1 VKTAARFVGQR
12 LAFGLLVLIVIA
24 YLSHFGL
31 AMARGLAFGE
41 ALGIAVPKT
50 MDSLRRV
57 VTANLGMSPSASSDL
72 NPLPVGQVLVDTLGK
87 SLGLLVFSI
96 AIAAVIGVTLG
107 LWSARRGGSG
117 WSLITILASIVGISV
132 PSFFAALLLQIVVIR
147 LSRGLGRPLLP
158 VGGFGWDNHLILPAL
173 VLAARPV
180 AQIARVTHIA
190 ISDVLTKDYVRT
202 ARSKGLAPR
211 RVMMHHV
218 WRNAAIPTIT
228 TIGLS
233 LRFSLSSLPVVEYFF
248 GWPGAGFTLL
258 KAIAQ
263 QDDNLTVALLLAL
276 GVLFIL
282 INLVL
287 DMLYRMIDPRVREDT
302 LQQAL
307 GETPPLTQRVRSVL
321 MSVMDWLR
329 DSALVRFITRRKR
342 EPIDN
347 PFREVLQE
355 RGDVEAW
362 DATQARRLSRRVWLR
377 SILFN
382 VPFLLGA
389 LLVLGM
395 GVTVVFGQDLAPHS
409 PFTTRGLVVEEGE
422 MSVPPFE
429 PSVEF
434 PWGTD
439 VMGRDVMSLILT
451 GAWQT
456 MRLAGAVVIA
466 RLMVGFVLGTMAGWN
481 RGGWLDRTVLGLAET
496 VSAFPALLLA
506 MTLILALGIRKGF
519 MPFVVALCFVGWG
532 EVMQYIRSEVVAMRP
547 KTFIENAVAVGQRTS
562 GIIVKHVLPNL
573 VPALISITALEMGA
587 VLMLLGELGFVG
599 IFIGGGAFAELAID
613 MPLYHYSDIPE
624 WGALLSNVRDYA
636 RSYPWTAIYP
646 ALAFFVAILG
656 FNLFGEGIR
665 RLVDDVGVH
674 ITRLVNRYTLTLGV
688 VALAALTWFRGAT
701 GATGIYRD
709 QAQTFDG
716 QRAMQDVAAL
726 TAPAVEGRSLGTV
739 GLGVASEWIA
749 ERFKTL
755 DLQAAGEDFTYFQ
768 VRPRSYEVLD
778 SVPCFAIDDGGPAP
792 VYLKDYTAFPARAR
806 NLGRAVGPVR
816 VITFGELTQS
826 MFFGQYFAVEDL
838 DFTGEVLMVFSPM
851 DVRYL
856 EDVPKVGVLV
866 VAEDPNA
873 VRRNYTLSSI
883 DPRYRMFGTDRVIGQ
898 DTPVLMI
905 SEAMAD
911 RILRGTGTSVSE
923 LRIRIDDLIQD
934 ERLEIPTETQ
944 VALEVEGSIFE
955 KGETRHVIAHLPGT
969 SGLGATKMDQQLI
982 LVMAKYDSPPP
993 IPREGPTPAA
1003 IDNASGLAV
1012 MLEAIR
1018 AMQQS
1023 GYQPY
1028 RTFLFVAYSGE
1039 GLEYGNQVSKPEI
1052 SKLLETKFGFSEA
1065 FEVEAVIDIRGI
1077 GTQTGEE
1084 LIIGTGGSARLGTLF
1099 EESARRLGVPARRAD
1114 EGLDISIVFGSGSR
1128 RESGQEAPSVTIR
1141 WEGWE
1146 WYSQTMRDTPAAISV
1161 EHLEQ
1166 AGEVVTLSLMVL
1178 GREVQY

>member
-1 VKTAARFVGQR
+1 
-12 LAFGLLVLIVIA
+12 
-24 YLSHFGL
+24 
-31 AMARGLAFGE
+31 
-41 ALGIAVPKT
+41 
-50 MDSLRRV
+50 
-57 VTANLGMSPSASSDL
+57 
-72 NPLPVGQVLVDTLGK
+72 
-87 SLGLLVFSI
+87 
-96 AIAAVIGVTLG
+96 
-107 LWSARRGGSG
+107 
-117 WSLITILASIVGISV
+117 
-132 PSFFAALLLQIVVIR
+132 
-147 LSRGLGRPLLP
+147 
-158 VGGFGWDNHLILPAL
+158 VGGFGWDNHILLPAL

-180 AQIARVTHIA
+180 AQIARVTYIT
-190 ISDVLTKDYVRT
+190 ISEVLSKDYVRT

-211 RVMMHHV
+211 RVMMRHV
-218 WRNAAIPTIT
+218 WRNAAIPIIT

-248 GWPGAGFTLL
+248 GWPGAGFALL

-287 DMLYRMIDPRVREDT
+287 DMLYRMVDPRVREDT

-307 GETPPLTQRVRSVL
+307 GETPPLAQRVRAFLVSIA
-321 MSVMDWLR
+321 DRFR
-329 DSALVRFITRRKR
+329 DSELVRFITRRKR

-347 PFREVLQE
+347 PFREVLKD
-355 RGDVEAW
+355 RGNDEPW
-362 DATQARRLSRRVWLR
+362 DARHARRLSRRVWLR
-377 SILFN
+377 SVLFN
-382 VPFLLGA
+382 IPLLLGMV
-389 LLVLGM
+389 LVLAM
-395 GVTVVFGQDLAPHS
+395 AATVIFGQDLAPHS
-409 PFTTRGLVVEEGE
+409 PFTTRGLVVEGGE
-422 MSVPPFE
+422 LSVPPFE
-429 PSVEF
+429 PSGEF

-466 RLMVGFVLGTMAGWN
+466 RLIVGFVLGTLAGWN
-481 RGGWLDRTVLGLAET
+481 NGGWLDRAVLGLSET

-519 MPFVVALCFVGWG
+519 IPFVIALCFVGWG

-547 KTFIENAVAVGQRTS
+547 KTFIENAVAVGQRTT

-636 RSYPWTAIYP
+636 RSYPWTAVYP
-646 ALAFFVAILG
+646 ALAFFVAIFG

-674 ITRLVNRYTLTLGV
+674 VTRLVNRYTLALAV
-688 VALAALTWFRGAT
+688 VSVAALTWFRGAT
-701 GATGIYRD
+701 GTTGIYRD
-709 QAQTFDG
+709 QAQAFDG
-716 QRAMQDVAAL
+716 KRAMENVAAL
-726 TAPAVEGRSLGTV
+726 TSPAVEGRSLGTV
-739 GLGVASEWIA
+739 GLDVASEWIA
-749 ERFKTL
+749 ERFEAL
-755 DLQAAGEDFTYFQ
+755 GLQAAGEDFTFFQ
-768 VRPRSYEVLD
+768 IRPRSYETLD
-778 SVPCFAIDDGGPAP
+778 GVPCFAVDDDGPAP
-792 VYLKDYTAFPARAR
+792 VYLEDFTVFPARFR

-816 VITFGELTQS
+816 TIAFGELTQS
-826 MFFGQYFAVEDL
+826 RFFGEYFAIEDL
-838 DFTGEVLMVFSPM
+838 DFAGEVLMVFSPR
-851 DVRYL
+851 DAQYL
-856 EDVPKVGVLV
+856 AQVPRTGILV

-873 VRRNYTLSSI
+873 VRRNYTLSSL
-883 DPRYRMFGTDRVIGQ
+883 DPRYRMFGTDRLVGQ
-898 DTPVLMI
+898 DSPVLMI
-905 SEAMAD
+905 SEAMAN
-911 RILRGTGTSVSE
+911 RILHGTGYSVE
-923 LRIRIDDLIQD
+923 DVRLQIDALMPDDYIQ
-934 ERLEIPTETQ
+934 IPTETEI
-944 VALEVEGSIFE
+944 AIEVEGSFYE
-955 KGETRHVIAHLPGT
+955 KGESRHVIAHLPGAA
-969 SGLGATKMDQQLI
+969 GLGATKMDQELI
-982 LVMAKYDSPPP
+982 VVIAKYDSPPP
-993 IPREGPTPAA
+993 APGGEPSPAA
-1003 IDNASGLAV
+1003 IDNASGVAV

-1018 AMQQS
+1018 AMQES

-1039 GLEYGNQVSKPEI
+1039 GLEYGNRISTPEI

-1065 FEVEAVIDIRGI
+1065 FEVEAVIDLRGL
-1077 GTQTGEE
+1077 GTRTGEE
-1084 LIIGTGGSARLGTLF
+1084 LIIGTAGSERLGTLF
-1099 EESARRLGVPARRAD
+1099 EETARRLGVPTSRAD

-1128 RESGQEAPSVTIR
+1128 RESGQEAPRVTIR

-1146 WYSQTMRDTPAAISV
+1146 AYSQTLRDTPSAISE

-1166 AGEVVTLSLMVL
+1166 GGEVVASSLMVL